1 MMMIMNNTNEN
12 NEEEEEDADV
22 DDDNNDNNNDNDHN
36 DGGSGGGGVSDGVGV
51 VDDNDNDN
59 DCDSAAADEDDI
71 RVPQY
76 AHTLWYFDTMSYHKE
91 LLNEKKRDAFCH
103 MLYYISI
110 AFFVTQSSILG
121 NSWGP
126 FYYHGWLSP

>member
-1 MMMIMNNTNEN
+1 MMIIMNNTNEN

-22 DDDNNDNNNDNDHN
+22 DADDDNNDNNNDNDHN
-36 DGGSGGGGVSDGVGV
+36 DGGSGGGGGGGSDGVGV
-51 VDDNDNDN
+51 VDDN

-76 AHTLWYFDTMSYHKE
+76 AHILWYFDTMSYHKE

-110 AFFVTQSSILG
+110 AFFVTQCSILG

-126 FYYHGWLSP
+126 FCYHGWLSP